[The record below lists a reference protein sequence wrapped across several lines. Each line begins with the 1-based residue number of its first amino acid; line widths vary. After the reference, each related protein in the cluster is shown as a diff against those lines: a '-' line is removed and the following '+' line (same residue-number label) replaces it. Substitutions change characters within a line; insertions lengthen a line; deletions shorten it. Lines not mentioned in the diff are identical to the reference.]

1 MIRDNSEELN
11 FFDGL
16 INNANLFNRPLT
28 ILDETDIVD
37 FFKNLSDVKDLKGNM
52 YGKMRKRY
60 INYLVTNLAN
70 CGGYEEAIVCV
81 CLLYLLDR
89 QIYKRKVLIRPD
101 GKYFEIYNDY
111 ISFEVDCN
119 DFNSI
124 KRNIS
129 NYVTYIK
136 ALKREFIELKLQDNI
151 LPCNSMTLIA
161 ITIQAAIDIKD

>member
-1 MIRDNSEELN
+1 
-11 FFDGL
+11 
-16 INNANLFNRPLT
+16 
-28 ILDETDIVD
+28 
-37 FFKNLSDVKDLKGNM
+37 M
-52 YGKMRKRY
+52 YQIY
-60 INYLVTNLAN
+60 A
-70 CGGYEEAIVCV
+70 

-161 ITIQAAIDIKD
+161 VTIQAAIDIKD

>member
-28 ILDETDIVD
+28 ILDETDIED

-60 INYLVTNLAN
+60 IYYLVTNLAN
-70 CGGYEEAIVCV
+70 CGWYEEAVTCA

-89 QIYKRKVLIRPD
+89 QIYKRRTVIRPE

-111 ISFEVDCN
+111 IRFEVDCN
-119 DFNSI
+119 DFNCI

-161 ITIQAAIDIKD
+161 ITIQAAIDIRD